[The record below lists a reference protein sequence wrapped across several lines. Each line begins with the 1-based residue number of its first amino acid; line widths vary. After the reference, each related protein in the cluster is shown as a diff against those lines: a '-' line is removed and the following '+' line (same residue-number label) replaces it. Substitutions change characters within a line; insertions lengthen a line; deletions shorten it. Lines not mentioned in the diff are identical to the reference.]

1 MEGLL
6 FVLLIAWLFSKG
18 KKAGKKGRK
27 RTAEVLRQMQQA
39 VQTSPP
45 KTSGQPREPEAV
57 PAFQPLAEGQSHMAF
72 TQDVHGCVSKH
83 EEYMGS
89 MHADTSE
96 GEDACELI
104 LEHERED
111 RTEPESVYAGE
122 IGKEP
127 LLDLSAKGIYQ
138 GVVMS
143 EILARPHRRAV
154 RRF

>member
-6 FVLLIAWLFSKG
+6 FVLLIAWLLGKG
-18 KKAGKKGRK
+18 KKKGKKRRN
-27 RTAEVLRQMQQA
+27 RTAEAFRQMQQA
-39 VQTSPP
+39 VQTPAQKAP
-45 KTSGQPREPEAV
+45 EQPQEPEAV

-72 TQDVHGCVSKH
+72 TEDAHGCVSER

-96 GEDACELI
+96 GEDACDPA
-104 LEHERED
+104 LEHERAPAF
-111 RTEPESVYAGE
+111 EPESVYAGE
-122 IGKEP
+122 IGGEP

-143 EILARPHRRAV
+143 EILTMPARRGV